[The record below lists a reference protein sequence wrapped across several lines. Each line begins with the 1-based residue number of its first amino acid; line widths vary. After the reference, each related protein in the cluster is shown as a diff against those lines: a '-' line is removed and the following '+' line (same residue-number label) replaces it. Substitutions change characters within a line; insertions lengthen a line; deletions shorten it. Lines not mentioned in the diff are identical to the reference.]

1 MNICLQYLNMLPC
14 NGNKNNNIYIY
25 TLTCS
30 CKHVILQS
38 RSGKYFTC
46 KYVYRMK
53 AYDE

>member
-1 MNICLQYLNMLPC
+1 MNICLQYLNMLP
-14 NGNKNNNIYIY
+14 GNWNKNNIYIF

-30 CKHVILQS
+30 CKHVILHS
-38 RSGKYFTC
+38 RPCKYVTH